1 MKPLYDINGNLFEID
16 DIVLFA
22 VNDKDISELYIGKVE
37 FEISSFTVTCPIMKL
52 KLDENICKK
61 FEVIAKDS
69 KKASKLYQKY
79 EEQFRRLI
87 RNDSSDVTELKS
99 LVPTYLDKFIATQ
112 K

>member
-22 VNDKDISELYIGKVE
+22 VNDKDISELYIGKVD
-37 FEISSFTVTCPIMKL
+37 FANGSFIVDCPIKTL
-52 KLDENICKK
+52 KLDERICHK

-69 KKASKLYQKY
+69 KKVAKLYQKY

-87 RNDSSDVTELKS
+87 RDDDANATGLKA